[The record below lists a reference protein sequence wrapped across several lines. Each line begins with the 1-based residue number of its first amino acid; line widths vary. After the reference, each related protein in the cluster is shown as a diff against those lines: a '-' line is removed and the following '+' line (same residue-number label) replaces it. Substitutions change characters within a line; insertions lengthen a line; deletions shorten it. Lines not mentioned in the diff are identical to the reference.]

1 MTRIITILI
10 ASLLLVGCSNKGFHK
25 RQYKNRMWINHG
37 FTKADKKSVDKS
49 SHTAEKSATK
59 LKKLELKFE
68 DLVLENTP
76 PQKPDESNSAILPKQ
91 SIDKNPSAP
100 EDSPIL
106 VADGQG
112 NEPFTIQNAEI
123 TQAQI
128 KPISK
133 KDGQN
138 VNHSGIAIL
147 LLVIIALIIP
157 PLAVLLYEGATNR
170 FLLNLLL
177 SLLYLLVF
185 VNPIAALCG
194 LLAVIHAI
202 LIVIGA
208 I

>member
-1 MTRIITILI
+1 MTRVITILM

-37 FTKADKKSVDKS
+37 FTKKETKSVDKS
-49 SHTAEKSATK
+49 PHLAEESPTK
-59 LKKLELKFE
+59 LKKLDLEFE
-68 DLVLENTP
+68 DLEIKSEA
-76 PQKPDESNSAILPKQ
+76 PQKSVERKPKVSPQQKLKKEPNTAIIVEEQRDNGPYT
-91 SIDKNPSAP
+91 
-100 EDSPIL
+100 
-106 VADGQG
+106 V
-112 NEPFTIQNAEI
+112 QNAEI
-123 TQAQI
+123 TQAQF
-128 KPISK
+128 KQVDK
-133 KDGQN
+133 KDGHH
-138 VNHSGIAIL
+138 VDHSGIAIL
-147 LLVIIALIIP
+147 LLVVIALIIP

-170 FLLNLLL
+170 FLVNLLL